1 MVKRQIVDLEDVGS
15 NPTFPTMKDLIK
27 ETILLLGKLR
37 EALFS
42 GDVFGSGLT
51 EEEFDNDEIERL
63 LVKVNRNVDKILE
76 AFENGNLVVNP
87 SRYVDLMRSIINVNT
102 RYHGDANLTDENKIL
117 HKKLMGSLERMN
129 NLIVRWNK
137 LHDDHIP
144 TLKDVRKMI
153 NEEIERGWQLLKD
166 DLRP

>member
-1 MVKRQIVDLEDVGS
+1 M
-15 NPTFPTMKDLIK
+15 NDLIN

-37 EALFS
+37 EELFS
-42 GDVFGSGLT
+42 GDAFGSGLA

-63 LVKVNRNVDKILE
+63 LVKINRNVDKILE
-76 AFENGNLVVNP
+76 GFENGKLVVNP
-87 SRYVDLMRSIINVNT
+87 SRYVDLIKSVINVNT
-102 RYHGDANLTDENKIL
+102 RYHGDENLTDENKAL

-153 NEEIERGWQLLKD
+153 NEELERGWKFLKE
-166 DLRP
+166 DLRL